1 MTTATSM
8 YALNHEQTVNAV
20 LAFGKKRTILIEGEM
35 GIGKSSILNMLAE
48 RLPDHVPIY
57 FDCTTRDLGD
67 LMVPMFD
74 KIGDDGV
81 VKFAYNEELG
91 LHHDKPIIFMA
102 DEVGKANPAVLAGL
116 TRWFLERK
124 MGNKSAHPDSYFIA
138 TTNLRAEGV
147 GDRLLAHQRDRLVTI
162 SLRKPDNV
170 EAIEYGIN
178 HNFEPTLLS
187 WYKDT
192 PQLFHSFK
200 DCKPEENPYINH
212 PQAQR
217 DGFFTPR
224 GGEAASDI
232 LKVRDQIDTTTLTAS
247 LIGTIG
253 ERGALDLMAYVA
265 LGDQLPSPDSIKN
278 DPMNAKVPTAAGAVC
293 MVVYRSLATIE
304 RSWVKQWMTY
314 LNRLNKEA
322 QGLFVN
328 GARAKGYSKQDVVT
342 QSKEFQ
348 DWCLANN
355 FLFSADK

>member
-1 MTTATSM
+1 MI
-8 YALNHEQTVNAV
+8 
-20 LAFGKKRTILIEGEM
+20 LAWT
-35 GIGKSSILNMLAE
+35 
-48 RLPDHVPIY
+48 
-57 FDCTTRDLGD
+57 
-67 LMVPMFD
+67 
-74 KIGDDGV
+74 
-81 VKFAYNEELG
+81 
-91 LHHDKPIIFMA
+91 
-102 DEVGKANPAVLAGL
+102 
-116 TRWFLERK
+116 
-124 MGNKSAHPDSYFIA
+124 
-138 TTNLRAEGV
+138 
-147 GDRLLAHQRDRLVTI
+147 
-162 SLRKPDNV
+162 
-170 EAIEYGIN
+170 
-178 HNFEPTLLS
+178 
-187 WYKDT
+187 KDT

-217 DGFFTPR
+217 ASFVSPR
-224 GGEAASDI
+224 SLEKASNI
-232 LKVRDQIDTTTLTAS
+232 LKQRDQIDTTTLTAS

-293 MVVYRSLATIE
+293 MVVYRSLATME